1 MSDLIAVVGAT
12 GKQGGAVVDALLERG
27 AAVRALTRD
36 AGSERARALV
46 ARGVEV
52 VVADAEDPTAMR
64 AALDGV
70 SALSLMTTFSG
81 ADGPQGETR
90 RGVTL
95 VEAARDTGVPF
106 VVQSSVG
113 GAERGTGIP
122 HFESKR
128 RVEEALEASGV
139 PHAFV
144 RPVFFMENLGYQLPA
159 AGADEAVVRMPM
171 PGDVPL
177 QLVAVVDIGRVV
189 AALVSDPER
198 AVGTA
203 VEIAGDELTLEQ
215 IVAQITAASGVPT
228 RFEELPVDALDDD
241 RGSMFRWFS
250 TLPAYEA
257 DFAATRALDPQVLT
271 FAEWLATRR
280 SDHRGG

>member
-36 AGSERARALV
+36 ASSERARALA

-52 VVADAEDPTAMR
+52 VVADADDPAAAR

-70 SALSLMTTFSG
+70 AALSLMTTFAG
-81 ADGPQGETR
+81 EDGPRGETR
-90 RGVTL
+90 RGIIL
-95 VEAARDTGVPF
+95 VEAARDAGVPF
-106 VVQSSVG
+106 VVHSSVG
-113 GAERGTGIP
+113 GAERKTGIP

-139 PHAFV
+139 AHAFV
-144 RPVFFMENLGYQLPA
+144 RPVFFMENLAYQLPA
-159 AGADEAVVRMPM
+159 ADAVEAVVRMPM

-177 QLVAVVDIGRVV
+177 QLIAVADIGRVV
-189 AALVSDPER
+189 ATLATNPGS
-198 AVGTA
+198 ASGTA

-215 IVAQITAASGVPT
+215 IVAEISAATGVPT
-228 RFEELPVDALDDD
+228 RFERVPLDAMDDD
-241 RGSMFRWFS
+241 RASMFRWFS
-250 TLPAYEA
+250 TLPAYQA
-257 DFAATRALDPQVLT
+257 DFAATRALDPQVLG
-271 FAEWLATRR
+271 FAEWLVARR
-280 SDHRGG
+280 

>member
-36 AGSERARALV
+36 ASSERARALA

-52 VVADAEDPTAMR
+52 VVADADDPAAAR

-70 SALSLMTTFSG
+70 AALSLMTTFAG
-81 ADGPQGETR
+81 EDGPRGETR
-90 RGVTL
+90 RGIIL
-95 VEAARDTGVPF
+95 VEAARDAGVPF
-106 VVQSSVG
+106 VVHSSVG
-113 GAERGTGIP
+113 GAERQTGIP

-139 PHAFV
+139 AHAFV
-144 RPVFFMENLGYQLPA
+144 RPVFFMENLAYQLPA
-159 AGADEAVVRMPM
+159 GETVEAVVRLPM

-177 QLVAVVDIGRVV
+177 QLIAVADIGRVV
-189 AALVSDPER
+189 AALANDPGH
-198 AVGTA
+198 ASGTA

-215 IVAQITAASGVPT
+215 IVAEVSAATGVPT
-228 RFEELPVDALDDD
+228 RFERVPLDGMDDD
-241 RGSMFRWFS
+241 RASMFRWFS
-250 TLPAYEA
+250 TLPAYQA
-257 DFAATRALDPQVLT
+257 DFAATRALDPQVLG
-271 FAEWLATRR
+271 FAEWLVARR
-280 SDHRGG
+280 